1 MTNEICNWISSST
14 LLKIG
19 CNFFFINRFVI
30 DVVAG
35 RILGYNY
42 TPIDVYIYIYKISWN
57 SIELIQYL
65 ICKDPGMT
73 NQFENK
79 F

>member
-1 MTNEICNWISSST
+1 MKFVIEF
-14 LLKIG
+14 LLQHYWKLVVI
-19 CNFFFINRFVI
+19 FFFINRFVI

-42 TPIDVYIYIYKISWN
+42 TPIDVYIYIYKTSWN

-65 ICKDPGMT
+65 ISKDPGMT